1 MDIESGDLWG
11 GIGFIVGPLM
21 IAFAMLEPSPRGGD
35 RANRGSDWAQ
45 LVLPYC
51 GFLGI
56 AVLFAF
62 HVLIGQPLNP
72 FAVGATVVM
81 VFLVTARQVVAMR
94 AQYLLTQRLYRAQRG
109 LAYQVHHDALT
120 GLPNRILFAQ
130 RLDEAMRRRP
140 VRADL
145 HRPR

>member
-1 MDIESGDLWG
+1 MDIQSGDLWG

-21 IAFAMLEPSPRGGD
+21 IAFAMLEPSARSVD
-35 RANRGSDWAQ
+35 RANRGSDFAQ

-62 HVLIGQPLNP
+62 HVLIGRPLNP

-81 VFLVTARQVVAMR
+81 VFLVTIRQVVAMR
-94 AQYLLTQRLYRAQRG
+94 AQYLLTQRLYGRSA
-109 LAYQVHHDALT
+109 DW
-120 GLPNRILFAQ
+120 RI
-130 RLDEAMRRRP
+130 RCTTTR
-140 VRADL
+140 
-145 HRPR
+145 